1 MVFEMLLEID
11 NLSKS
16 FGGVQAVRDVS
27 LSVDSNQIAS
37 IIGPNGAGKTTIFN
51 LVSGIYPADAGEIL
65 FMGTNIVGKSQHEI
79 ARLGV
84 SRTFQNIRLFKGLT
98 VLENAMTA
106 LDAGS
111 DYSVFSAMLTLP
123 NRRRTDKANMLR
135 ALEALEIVGLT
146 RYQDEQPSNL
156 PYGLQRRVELA
167 RAIVSEPKLL
177 MLDEPAAGLNPS
189 ELAAFISLI
198 AELKQRFHFGILV
211 IEHRMQV
218 VNELSEHIYVL
229 NFGNLLTHGKPEEVC
244 NNREVIEAYIG
255 EDDNG
260 AKDQEPLCQL

>member
-1 MVFEMLLEID
+1 VIEMLLEID
-11 NLSKS
+11 NLAKS
-16 FGGVQAVRDVS
+16 FGGVNAVRDVS
-27 LSVDSNQIAS
+27 LSVDSDQIVS

-51 LVSGIYPADAGEIL
+51 LISGIYEADAGKIL
-65 FMGTNIVGKSQHEI
+65 FMGRNIVGKPQHEI
-79 ARLGV
+79 AGMGV

-98 VLENAMTA
+98 VLENVMTA

-111 DYSVFSAMLTLP
+111 NYSVFSAMLTLP
-123 NRRRTDKANMLR
+123 HKRRTDKANMLH

-146 RYQDEQPSNL
+146 EYKDEQPSNL

-167 RAIVSEPKLL
+167 RAIVSKPKLL

-218 VNELSEHIYVL
+218 VNELSECIYVI
-229 NFGNLLTHGKPEEVC
+229 NFGNLLTHGNPKDVC
-244 NNREVIEAYIG
+244 NDPEVIKAYIG
-255 EDDNG
+255 EDGNG
-260 AKDQEPLCQL
+260 AKDQKSLCQL

>member
-1 MVFEMLLEID
+1 MLLEIE

-16 FGGVQAVRDVS
+16 FGGVTAVKNFS
-27 LSVDSNQIAS
+27 LSVDSDQIVS

-51 LVSGIYPADAGEIL
+51 LISGIYEADAGKIL
-65 FMGTNIVGKSQHEI
+65 FMGQNIVGKPQHEI
-79 ARLGV
+79 ARMGI

-98 VLENAMTA
+98 VVENVMTA

-111 DYSVFSAMLTLP
+111 NYSLFSAMLTLP
-123 NRRRTDKANMLR
+123 DKRRTDKANLAR
-135 ALEALEIVGLT
+135 ALATLDIVGLT
-146 RYQDEQPSNL
+146 AYRDEHPTNL

-167 RAIVSEPKLL
+167 RAIVSNPKLL

-189 ELAAFISLI
+189 ELASFINLI

-218 VNELSEHIYVL
+218 VNQLSHCIYVI
-229 NFGNLLTHGKPEEVC
+229 NFGNLLTHGEPGEVC
-244 NNREVIEAYIG
+244 NNPEVIEAYIG
-255 EDDNG
+255 EDGDS
-260 AKDQEPLCQL
+260 AQDQRSLCQL